1 MSAKKTGAGDLVV
14 KSKLSPDSMALRQLK
29 PIHKNWFIKLGK
41 TKGKRFFQ
49 KFVKI
54 GSGLLQIIAYKTIE
68 LLLFNSLRAIVL

>member
-1 MSAKKTGAGDLVV
+1 MV

-29 PIHKNWFIKLGK
+29 PIYTNGFIKLGK

-68 LLLFNSLRAIVL
+68 LLLFNSLRVIVL